1 MNSIDI
7 SLFGEYYVSA
17 MMHLWGWNA
26 AMTLKNYP
34 GIDIFGYNPQS
45 GRHTSIQIKTGNNK
59 YTVLTG
65 IKLGN
70 FTSKI
75 GFISQPYVF
84 VHIKSFNDIEC
95 FILKASDFVALA
107 QQECSKMNAKNNGAN
122 SLIKFKW
129 KDLAPYKDQ
138 WQNLW

>member
-1 MNSIDI
+1 MNNIDI

-17 MMHLWGWNA
+17 MMHLRGWTA

-34 GIDIFGYNPQS
+34 GIDIFGYNPRS
-45 GRHTSIQIKTGNNK
+45 GQHSNIQIKTGNDK
-59 YTVLTG
+59 YTILTG
-65 IKLGN
+65 FKLEDS
-70 FTSKI
+70 SKI
-75 GFISQPYVF
+75 GLISQPYVF
-84 VHIKSFNDIEC
+84 VHIKSFDEIEC